1 MAKCTSVQHHMTFH
15 GLFFSKSAKSCFGED
30 FSLLMGLMRS
40 FVVENVI
47 RNKTRHNTAQ
57 MVIVIC
63 QPYCLSAMPTVA
75 PAACLA
81 ANLATNGSVNPP
93 TMNCAAF
100 TAMKRNEFS
109 FARSLTSPVITPPSA
124 A

>member
-1 MAKCTSVQHHMTFH
+1 
-15 GLFFSKSAKSCFGED
+15 
-30 FSLLMGLMRS
+30 
-40 FVVENVI
+40 
-47 RNKTRHNTAQ
+47 

-63 QPYCLSAMPTVA
+63 QPYCLSADQPGSA
-75 PAACLA
+75 PRAWLA
-81 ANLATNGSVNPP
+81 ANLATSGSVNPP

-124 A
+124 AYGMLFIE

>member
-1 MAKCTSVQHHMTFH
+1 MTFH
-15 GLFFSKSAKSCFGED
+15 GLFFSRSAKSCFGDD
-30 FSLLMGLMRS
+30 FTLLIGLMRS
-40 FVVENVI
+40 LVVEKVM

-57 MVIVIC
+57 MAMVIC
-63 QPYCLSAMPTVA
+63 QPYCLSKMPTGA

-81 ANLATNGSVNPP
+81 ANLATSVSVNPP

-100 TAMKRNEFS
+100 TAMKRNEFKL
-109 FARSLTSPVITPPSA
+109 ARSLTSPVITPPSA